1 MILSI
6 MILAYQKNSNILCSA
21 WVFML
26 FVLLLSMVTIF
37 VLENNYL
44 NESALMRWSMVLS
57 VFEAEEVRLE
67 NIGLMHPHIPVFLLI
82 PFYYLFGTSTA
93 AAPYF
98 LSVITGAGL
107 LLLWNTQLVY
117 AKYSRNMRIILILL
131 VIANPVFLWAV
142 TSGSEKALSLLM
154 YYIICYAI
162 LRIVLKS
169 DTRGII
175 ILAGS
180 LAIYLFVDAHAF
192 FMVVSIIPFIPMIA
206 SPGMLKASPVSVFVL
221 IMLPAFF
228 AISSWFYLNWVFY
241 NDALN
246 FLTVPNSSF
255 LGARLTSGDSLWLV
269 HNGGSVLWVSI
280 ITILGTVM
288 LFPTIAWQSYAVWQ
302 SKKLRRAIRVFF
314 FIPVV
319 AAILSTSTYML
330 SHPVEVIFL
339 ITSVMMVGMLVMPRR
354 DPGKRKVAILLVL
367 AGNVVATGLF
377 FWNPTPDMYGWRQA
391 ATGQDI
397 KTEFAEELKLGV
409 WLAAQD
415 RETLIDER
423 SSYHVISSRGHI
435 DNLLLSYMPEFK
447 VALKYGVPNVE
458 QIVVMNPKQKF
469 AYLDRI
475 TQRYPKLFID
485 GMSGYYPVYESYNW
499 KVYRKIHR

>member
-1 MILSI
+1 
-6 MILAYQKNSNILCSA
+6 
-21 WVFML
+21 ML
-26 FVLLLSMVTIF
+26 FILLFSMITIF
-37 VLENNYL
+37 VLENSYL

-57 VFEAEEVRLE
+57 VFEAEDVRLE
-67 NIGLMHPHIPVFLLI
+67 NIGLMHPHVPVFLLV
-82 PFYYLFGTSTA
+82 PFYYLFGTATA

-98 LSVITGAGL
+98 LSVIVGAGL
-107 LLLWNTQLVY
+107 LLIWNTQLVY
-117 AKYSRNMRIILILL
+117 AKYSWQMRTALILL

-142 TSGSEKALSLLM
+142 TSGSEKALSLFM

-180 LAIYLFVDAHAF
+180 LAIYLFVDANAF

-221 IMLPAFF
+221 IMMPAIF
-228 AISSWFYLNWVFY
+228 AICSWFYLNWVFY
-241 NDALN
+241 DDALN

-269 HNGGSVLWVSI
+269 HNGGSVFQASVI
-280 ITILGTVM
+280 AIVGTFM
-288 LFPTIAWQSYAVWQ
+288 LYPTIIWQSYAIWQ
-302 SKKLRRAIRVFF
+302 SRKLRRAIRVFF

-319 AAILSTSTYML
+319 AAILSTSTFML
-330 SHPVEVIFL
+330 SHPIEVIFL
-339 ITSVMMVGMLVMPRR
+339 ITSVMMVGMLVLPRK
-354 DPGKRKVAILLVL
+354 DPGKRKVAIVLIL
-367 AGNVVATGLF
+367 AGNIVATGLF
-377 FWNPTPDMYGWRQA
+377 YWNPTPDMYGWRQA
-391 ATGQDI
+391 VTGQDV
-397 KTEFAEELKLGV
+397 KTEFEEELKLGV
-409 WLAAQD
+409 WLAGQD
-415 RETLIDER
+415 RPTLIDER
-423 SSYHVISSRGHI
+423 SSYQVISSRGNI

-475 TQRYPKLFID
+475 TQRYPQLFKD
-485 GMSGYYPVYESYNW
+485 GMPGYYTVYESNDW
-499 KVYRKIHR
+499 KVYRKLHR